1 VWGDHVGVFR
11 LADGQVMAGIVADT
25 DGARDL
31 LGWWSIPLSL
41 LLAAILYVALT
52 KGLRALRRRR

>member
-1 VWGDHVGVFR
+1 MLFR
-11 LADGQVMAGIVADT
+11 SADT